1 MRRID
6 VFGIGLAIF
15 VAGGLM
21 YLLLQFVGLDSVEAG
36 IWSQAVLVA
45 GLVGW
50 LLTYLARALTQ
61 KMTYNQQVQD
71 YREAVLQKRLEELTP
86 EELAKIQAEIEQEQ
100 QSSTQDSTPTQI

>member
-6 VFGIGLAIF
+6 VLGIGLAIF
-15 VAGGLM
+15 VAGGLV
-21 YLLLQFVGLDSVEAG
+21 YLLLQFIGLDSVEAG

-50 LLTYLARALTQ
+50 LLTYLSRALTH
-61 KMTYNQQVQD
+61 KMTFNQQVKD

-86 EELAKIQAEIEQEQ
+86 EELAQIQAEIEQEQ
-100 QSSTQDSTPTQI
+100 QSSTQDSAQTQI